1 MDLQGKKIQ
10 AFYWCTVNYTLS
22 SVIPSHSLLSSNEAV
37 LESTSS
43 LCGVL
48 MKFEVISAVQRKL
61 DIHFT
66 RQKKNP
72 KPNQNPESSSYSVT
86 VDSALI

>member
-1 MDLQGKKIQ
+1 MDLQGKKSKHSTGVQ
-10 AFYWCTVNYTLS
+10 LTTLLS

-48 MKFEVISAVQRKL
+48 MKFEVIPAVQRKL

-66 RQKKNP
+66 RQKNP
-72 KPNQNPESSSYSVT
+72 QHQTKTQNPVAI
-86 VDSALI
+86 VLV